1 MQPRVYVPG
10 GHCGKAVKNRVP
22 AMVAEATGKMYI
34 IFPYKSK
41 GLPKGNPSFTH
52 DSVE

>member
-1 MQPRVYVPG
+1 MHPRVYAPG
-10 GHCGKAVKNRVP
+10 GHCGKAVKNRV
-22 AMVAEATGKMYI
+22 AGRAAEATGKMYI

-41 GLPKGNPSFTH
+41 GLPSGNPSFMH